1 MRPDTFGLF
10 EAVEKLK
17 QETTPALYT
26 FGNARKKA
34 GSFMARG
41 LNRYAEFTA
50 AFQSAQTLFDLVRA
64 TQGLSPC
71 LSLLMSTFSLL
82 ITPPDALQPGFTVRT
97 MPPMYPRI
105 LRRQRSISQN
115 APLPRA

>member
-34 GSFMARG
+34 GSFITGG
-41 LNRYAEFTA
+41 LNMYAEFTA

-64 TQGLSPC
+64 TQGLSNSNEALAAVNDAQLK
-71 LSLLMSTFSLL
+71 LSSAIAS
-82 ITPPDALQPGFTVRT
+82 ALA
-97 MPPMYPRI
+97 
-105 LRRQRSISQN
+105 SQ
-115 APLPRA
+115 

>member
-64 TQGLSPC
+64 TQGLSNSSEVLAAVNDAQLK
-71 LSLLMSTFSLL
+71 LSSAIAS
-82 ITPPDALQPGFTVRT
+82 ALA
-97 MPPMYPRI
+97 
-105 LRRQRSISQN
+105 SQ
-115 APLPRA
+115 

>member
-50 AFQSAQTLFDLVRA
+50 AFQSAQPLFDLVRA
-64 TQGLSPC
+64 TQGLSNSSEVLAAVNDAQLK
-71 LSLLMSTFSLL
+71 LSSAIAS
-82 ITPPDALQPGFTVRT
+82 ALA
-97 MPPMYPRI
+97 
-105 LRRQRSISQN
+105 SQ
-115 APLPRA
+115 

>member
-34 GSFMARG
+34 GSFITGG
-41 LNRYAEFTA
+41 LNMYAEFTA

-64 TQGLSPC
+64 TQGLSNSNEALAAVNDAQLK
-71 LSLLMSTFSLL
+71 LSSA
-82 ITPPDALQPGFTVRT
+82 IAFT
-97 MPPMYPRI
+97 
-105 LRRQRSISQN
+105 LASQ
-115 APLPRA
+115 